1 MMSDTLLLFLN
12 LAGIG
17 FFAISGTLLGERK
30 NVNGF
35 GITVLATLTATGGG
49 TIRDLLLNKPVFWI
63 EDSIYLLTN
72 FVAIMVSILF
82 IRRFPSPDNRYFL
95 IVDAAGLALF
105 NIIGIFKATQ
115 AGADL
120 VVALTMGVITSVF
133 GGILRDVICREVP
146 VTLKNQLYATTCIA
160 GGLTYVVT
168 TNLGWNTYICVGMAF
183 STTFVMRMSAIYE
196 GWRLQIFSQKS
207 NG

>member
-30 NVNGF
+30 SVNGF
-35 GITVLATLTATGGG
+35 GIIVLATLTATGGG

-82 IRRFPSPDNRYFL
+82 IRRFPSPDSRYFL

-133 GGILRDVICREVP
+133 GGDFAGCNLQRSAGYAEEPAVCHNLHSRRADLCRYNEFR
-146 VTLKNQLYATTCIA
+146 LEHLYLCRNGFQHHVCYA
-160 GGLTYVVT
+160 
-168 TNLGWNTYICVGMAF
+168 YIGH
-183 STTFVMRMSAIYE
+183 I
-196 GWRLQIFSQKS
+196 
-207 NG
+207 